1 MVIVFNDTILF
12 INVLII
18 GTGLSSSMPE
28 CSFVETSSDQ
38 TLPSDGDEAT
48 GRGPKPLLHLFSICA
63 PQEETTIVFE
73 DQFGVKI
80 QRGRVGTVAAMKV
93 ALWMMFAC
101 CRILKMIT
109 AKGKVCFFYN
119 TKLSQFNFL
128 RLNPFVQ
135 SCLPLQGR

>member
-1 MVIVFNDTILF
+1 MVIGFNDTILF
-12 INVLII
+12 INVLIL
-18 GTGLSSSMPE
+18 GTALSSYMPE
-28 CSFVETSSDQ
+28 CSFETSVETSSDP
-38 TLPSDGDEAT
+38 TLPSDGGEPT
-48 GRGPKPLLHLFSICA
+48 GRGAQTITSPFFSICA

-109 AKGKVCFFYN
+109 AKGKVC
-119 TKLSQFNFL
+119 KFNK
-128 RLNPFVQ
+128 
-135 SCLPLQGR
+135 SSKSIMLQVN